1 MKEAEQKMLSEEQD
15 HEEFVDNLILLS
27 GSEPFTQNGESI
39 GLSVADFWSFQF
51 SNILH
56 DPDEIAEFLVAKALG
71 QTKPYNKNSWTL
83 FDILYRNKRIEVKQ
97 TAYYHPFNEPEKLSL
112 VRRFGIQKVK
122 GSDGKL
128 RREND
133 VYVFC
138 LLNGENE
145 ESAWPLEVSHWEFY
159 VVPTLMIN
167 NTFGDQK
174 TVALSRVKELVS
186 PVSYADLKDAI
197 DSAIISYTYS
207 ID

>member
-1 MKEAEQKMLSEEQD
+1 MKKMERELLPEELD
-15 HEEFVDNLILLS
+15 REECVDNLKLLS

-39 GLSVADFWSFQF
+39 GLSVVDFWSFQF

-71 QTKPYNKNSWTL
+71 QTRPYNKNSWTL

-97 TAYYHPFNEPEKLSL
+97 TAYYHPFNEPGKLSS

-122 GSDGKL
+122 GDDGKL
-128 RREND
+128 KRQND

-145 ESAWPLEVSHWEFY
+145 KSAWPLEVSHWEFY
-159 VVPTLMIN
+159 VISTLKIN
-167 NTFGDQK
+167 DTFGDQK
-174 TVALSRVKELVS
+174 TVSLSRVKELVS
-186 PVSYADLKDAI
+186 PVPYAVLKDAI
-197 DSAIISYTYS
+197 DDVVNSS
-207 ID
+207 IHNGD

>member
-1 MKEAEQKMLSEEQD
+1 MKKNDEI
-15 HEEFVDNLILLS
+15 NLLS
-27 GSEPFTQNGESI
+27 GSEPFTQNGESM
-39 GLSVADFWSFQF
+39 GLSVTDFWSFQF

-97 TAYYHPFNEPEKLSL
+97 TAYYHPFNEPGKLSP

-122 GSDGKL
+122 GFDGSF

-145 ESAWPLEVSHWEFY
+145 ESAWPLEISHWEFY
-159 VVPTLMIN
+159 VVPTFKIN
-167 NTFGDQK
+167 DTFGNQK
-174 TVALSRVKELVS
+174 TVSLSRVKELVS
-186 PVSYADLKDAI
+186 PVSFTDLKDVIDAAI
-197 DSAIISYTYS
+197 DSYISNVE
-207 ID
+207 